1 MQDRQHC
8 GRPFLA
14 RWPAKRLLQLTNR
27 EESKR
32 ALTSY
37 QYGKGAQT
45 ANACATSLNV
55 LRNRAEERKC
65 SSLCT
70 YGEHVGI
77 FKIFKNEKCAQRQCT
92 DWSMCEKKC
101 DTWAK
106 DIEANLTL
114 TLSIPTM
121 LILMSNFL
129 CVVRIA
135 SWRQGIK
142 TKTTITQ
149 NFRHQSGPE
158 STISTPPS
166 FSVYETQHDDRLG
179 KNACKKNAQ
188 HCKNYIDLYKLA
200 IA

>member
-1 MQDRQHC
+1 MQDLS
-8 GRPFLA
+8 P
-14 RWPAKRLLQLTNR
+14 K
-27 EESKR
+27 
-32 ALTSY
+32 
-37 QYGKGAQT
+37 
-45 ANACATSLNV
+45 V
-55 LRNRAEERKC
+55 RKC

-70 YGEHVGI
+70 YGEHVEI

-106 DIEANLTL
+106 ALGGNLTL

-142 TKTTITQ
+142 ITTTITQ
-149 NFRHQSGPE
+149 NFRHQNGSE

-179 KNACKKNAQ
+179 EKKNRQ
-188 HCKNYIDLYKLA
+188 IEN
-200 IA
+200 